1 MNTPKLGIGD
11 GALGFWAAADQIF
24 PGMRHQRCWV
34 HKTANV
40 LNKLPKSAQPK
51 AKQALHEIWMAE
63 TKKNAEAAFDLFVKT
78 YEDKYP
84 GTAQCL
90 PKDQDELLA
99 FYDFPAA
106 HWKSIRTTNPIE
118 STFATIRHRTK
129 RSKGCLSRTSMLHM
143 MFKLGQCAQKR

>member
-1 MNTPKLGIGD
+1 MCIRDRQWVYLWADRIHSGVRAEHAKLCALTVIGVDEKGHKHLLAIEDGTCESTQSWREVLLKLKQRGMNVPKLGIGD

-63 TKKNAEAAFDLFVKT
+63 TKKDVEAAFDLF
-78 YEDKYP
+78 
-84 GTAQCL
+84 
-90 PKDQDELLA
+90 
-99 FYDFPAA
+99 
-106 HWKSIRTTNPIE
+106 
-118 STFATIRHRTK
+118 
-129 RSKGCLSRTSMLHM
+129 LSLIHI
-143 MFKLGQCAQKR
+143 